1 MRWQGLFFTLL
12 FMRFGTLFGAPNEPK
27 TRLRD
32 LAKSTIIK
40 YYAPDGS
47 SEGFLAPDA
56 KRCILQ
62 ETILVILGVHFGSI
76 LDVQEFISLI

>member
-27 TRLRD
+27 TRPRD

-40 YYAPDGS
+40 YCAPDGS
-47 SEGFLAPDA
+47 SEGFLGPPGD
-56 KRCILQ
+56 
-62 ETILVILGVHFGSI
+62 HFGHFGGAFWI
-76 LDVQEFISLI
+76 HFGRPGVYFAHLG